1 MTQVATEP
9 ATIAYTSTPDDCDPA
24 TRVTKS
30 LLGYGVIA
38 GPLYVAVW
46 LIQAATRSGF
56 NLTRDAASLLSNGDL
71 GWIQVTNFLVTGA
84 MVIAAAVGF
93 RRALSGEARAGWVGW
108 LVGMLG
114 VGMLAAGV
122 FKPDPS
128 YGFPAGAPSGAPI
141 TTTTHGNLHLVF
153 GSLGFLGLIV
163 ATFVFA
169 AWLRRRGE
177 RTLAKMSACSGA
189 FFLATNLSGA
199 FLATH
204 HEVAYTLTLTAG
216 ILVGFAWLTW
226 SSAYLYRM
234 VSRRSMN
241 AHSIEVAS

>member
-1 MTQVATEP
+1 MPQVATQSI
-9 ATIAYTSTPDDCDPA
+9 TKSSMRGDDCAPA

-30 LLGYGVIA
+30 LLGYGIIA
-38 GPLYVAVW
+38 GPYYVAAW

-71 GWIQVTNFLVTGA
+71 GWIQVTNFLLTGV
-84 MVIAAAVGF
+84 MVIVAAVGF
-93 RRALSGEARAGWVGW
+93 RRVLAGEGSIRSIGW
-108 LVGMLG
+108 LVGLLG
-114 VGMLAAGV
+114 VGMLGAGM

-141 TTTTHGNLHLVF
+141 TTTTHGNLHLIF

-169 AWLRRRGE
+169 AWLHRRGE
-177 RTLAKMSACSGA
+177 RTLARLSVFSGA
-189 FFLATNLSGA
+189 FFLATDLSGV
-199 FLATH
+199 FLAAH

-226 SSAYLYRM
+226 SSVHLYRM
-234 VSRRSMN
+234 VSQSSIPASSMQVT
-241 AHSIEVAS
+241 S